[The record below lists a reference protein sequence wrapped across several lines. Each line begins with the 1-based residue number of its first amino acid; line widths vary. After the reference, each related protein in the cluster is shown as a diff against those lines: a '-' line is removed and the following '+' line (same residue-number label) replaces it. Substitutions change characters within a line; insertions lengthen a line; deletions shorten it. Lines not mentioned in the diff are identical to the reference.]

1 MVAGEQSEQQS
12 GEQAAVDDEF
22 VDNTLQLDDIPQIEL
37 PFRDDISKDFKD
49 LLRALVI
56 NQQNIINNASFLY
69 NRIKDLSS
77 VLQRVASDL
86 EARAPSDP
94 RQPENPPRLEPVQEA

>member
-1 MVAGEQSEQQS
+1 MVAGEQSEP

-94 RQPENPPRLEPVQEA
+94 RPPEYFPRLESVQEE

>member
-1 MVAGEQSEQQS
+1 MVGEQS
-12 GEQAAVDDEF
+12 GEQSEF
-22 VDNTLQLDDIPQIEL
+22 VDNTLELDEIPQIEL
-37 PFRDDISKDFKD
+37 PFRDDVSNDLKN

-56 NQQNIINNASFLY
+56 NQQNIINNTSFLY
-69 NRIKDLSS
+69 DRIKDLSS

-94 RQPENPPRLEPVQEA
+94 RQPENPPGLEPIQEEE